1 MAAGCWHGCWRAEI
15 SPRCTYGFHA
25 MAVAELLWCVPQV
38 VTGMEIVLET
48 PRGTLVDVLAPAAV
62 GETVILMTPPVY
74 PY

>member
-1 MAAGCWHGCWRAEI
+1 
-15 SPRCTYGFHA
+15 